1 MHCTKAKNRNGGG
14 GQIIFD
20 RLQEQLL
27 CNLIA
32 FGPFTK
38 NKQNKNYFLS
48 PGLSATNTG

>member
-1 MHCTKAKNRNGGG
+1 MHCTKAKKQKRG

-38 NKQNKNYFLS
+38 NKQRTKTIFLVQV
-48 PGLSATNTG
+48 